1 MATEELSK
9 LEILPE
15 STYQLAKQ
23 IFILIKS
30 DYLRIYTNYQVSD
43 KFNRNQMS
51 MIYDQLTHFY
61 MQYQLRLPE
70 YLAHDVYQQAKQ
82 FERLV
87 ELLYVCDEALASL
100 DRVLWL
106 LSKDS
111 EDQEIISNALSAM
124 RKQYQ
129 NLVDHVGVD
138 GSVINRIN
146 SVIDEIHGQYR
157 LLRIENKALFFAQL
171 ENIHDQTVRYI
182 RHYIELEFVGRYID
196 RGFDEFN
203 TLLRLTL
210 DNSIYRKQGAK

>member
-1 MATEELSK
+1 
-9 LEILPE
+9 
-15 STYQLAKQ
+15 
-23 IFILIKS
+23 
-30 DYLRIYTNYQVSD
+30 
-43 KFNRNQMS
+43 
-51 MIYDQLTHFY
+51 

-82 FERLV
+82 FECLV

-111 EDQEIISNALSAM
+111 EDQEIISSALSVM

-138 GSVINRIN
+138 GSVINRMN

-182 RHYIELEFVGRYID
+182 RHYIELEFVGRYIEQ
-196 RGFDEFN
+196 GFDEFN

-210 DNSIYRKQGAK
+210 DNSVYLNKSDK

>member
-1 MATEELSK
+1 M
-9 LEILPE
+9 
-15 STYQLAKQ
+15 
-23 IFILIKS
+23 
-30 DYLRIYTNYQVSD
+30 
-43 KFNRNQMS
+43 
-51 MIYDQLTHFY
+51 
-61 MQYQLRLPE
+61 RLPE

-111 EDQEIISNALSAM
+111 EDQEIISSALSAM

-138 GSVINRIN
+138 GSVIDRIN

-182 RHYIELEFVGRYID
+182 RHYIEFEFVGRYIE

>member
-1 MATEELSK
+1 
-9 LEILPE
+9 
-15 STYQLAKQ
+15 
-23 IFILIKS
+23 
-30 DYLRIYTNYQVSD
+30 
-43 KFNRNQMS
+43 MS

-70 YLAHDVYQQAKQ
+70 YLANDVYQQAKQ

-106 LSKDS
+106 LSKDN
-111 EDQEIISNALSAM
+111 EGKEIISSALSAM

-129 NLVDHVGVD
+129 NLVDRVGVD
-138 GSVINRIN
+138 GSVISRIN
-146 SVIDEIHGQYR
+146 EMIDEIHGQYR
-157 LLRIENKALFFAQL
+157 QLRIENKALFFAQL

-210 DNSIYRKQGAK
+210 DNSIYRKQGVVLWKNIL